1 MRLIIIGVLLGSV
14 PASAQPVM
22 PTPPAGEPPAPC
34 QVTLRLARVPTEV
47 QAVVDTWV
55 HTEPSCTTALD
66 VSMEPIDG
74 GYLVNARDARGT
86 LRVRFVPD
94 AQTAGVLIASWSA
107 DDRVAPVDL
116 DAGAARPPAIAARA
130 APLPP
135 DRTPGRRALLAGVA
149 GFGDAEQGGRGEI
162 DLLGHRA
169 PVGLALTALTESSHT
184 SVEVLAYVGVNF
196 SLGRWQLRP
205 QLALG
210 TDPRLFSAA
219 VGFSD
224 KSGGYIERIR
234 DYDPITEVS
243 LAVSRPLGA
252 GWAVSAGAML
262 RTVVDCHQSGGTLF
276 TLEPKIPVAVA
287 GLSYAL

>member
-1 MRLIIIGVLLGSV
+1 MRLIIIGVLLGAV
-14 PASAQPVM
+14 PAVAQPVM
-22 PTPPAGEPPAPC
+22 PTPPTGEPPAPC

-55 HTEPSCTTALD
+55 HTEPSCATALD

-107 DDRVAPVDL
+107 DDRVAPADL
-116 DAGAARPPAIAARA
+116 DAAVRPPAIAARA
-130 APLPP
+130 VALPP
-135 DRTPGRRALLAGVA
+135 DRTPGRRALLAAVG

-169 PVGLALTALTESSHT
+169 PVGLALTALTDSSHT
-184 SVEVLAYVGVNF
+184 SVAVLAYVGVNF
-196 SLGRWQLRP
+196 SLGPWQLRP

-224 KSGGYIERIR
+224 KSGGYVERIR
-234 DYDPITEVS
+234 DYDPVTEVS

-252 GWAVSAGAML
+252 GWAVSAGAMV
-262 RTVVDCHQSGGTLF
+262 RTVLYWHQNGGTLF